1 MVLKVTTGS
10 TSISPLRT
18 DLWLSSG
25 SPASRRAVHWI
36 PLLSCLVQTGRIER
50 NAHVLRKRP
59 PVPAHH
65 VAYLLAYLKEHL
77 PQSPHQW
84 DKSPAL
90 EGQPPQAV
98 AWPGDQPVDK
108 WFYRAWLT
116 RLPQGWSD
124 WKLPYPRGENGAEK
138 LCVLY
143 LSTLYHVPADTQACP
158 ICRPAWRPSLR
169 GKQGSQV
176 ERNCSKPPTSPKG
189 PTNPVSGL
197 PQRKV

>member
-1 MVLKVTTGS
+1 MPVQKNIHFPGPMVLKVTTGS

-50 NAHVLRKRP
+50 NAHVVRKRP
-59 PVPAHH
+59 PVPAQH
-65 VAYLLAYLKEHL
+65 VVYPLAYLKEHL

-98 AWPGDQPVDK
+98 AWPGDQPGDK

-116 RLPQGWSD
+116 RPPQGWSD
-124 WKLPYPRGENGAEK
+124 WKLPYPREEEGEEK
-138 LCVLY
+138 LCVPYLNMLY
-143 LSTLYHVPADTQACP
+143 RSHACRYTSLSDLCASLDT
-158 ICRPAWRPSLR
+158 
-169 GKQGSQV
+169 
-176 ERNCSKPPTSPKG
+176 
-189 PTNPVSGL
+189 L
-197 PQRKV
+197 PQGETGL